1 MLIYHIVTEAEFQ
14 DCFNG
19 DVYIPPSLAECGFIH
34 CALKSSVVPV
44 ANDFFAAEM
53 GHLLLLEIDTDKLE
67 SEVKYES
74 AAPVSGGG
82 VVHLESAPVF
92 PHVYGPINSGAIVGI
107 ALLEKSAQGYGW
119 PNEFKSCDAARIDLR
134 C

>member
-1 MLIYHIVTEAEFQ
+1 MIYHVVPEPEFL

-19 DVYIPPSLAECGFIH
+19 DIYVPPSLAECGFIH
-34 CALKSSVVPV
+34 CALRSSVVPV
-44 ANDFFAAEM
+44 ANDLFTAET

-74 AAPVSGGG
+74 AAPVSGSG
-82 VVHLESAPVF
+82 VSHLESAVVF
-92 PHVYGPINSGAIVGI
+92 PHVYGPINSGAIVAI

-119 PNEFKSCDAARIDLR
+119 PNEFKSCDAAQVDLW